1 MPWQDPHARAAALA
15 SAQQRIGITVD
26 GKYRIV
32 SVIGVGGMGVV
43 YEAKHLFLDRAVAL
57 KVLHPRYEDAHDAA
71 KRFLRE
77 ARTLGQIGHR
87 AIVQV
92 LDGGFLDGT
101 TPYLVMERLQGENLT
116 QRIQR
121 RKAVRLEQGL
131 IVMREILKGL
141 VAAHA
146 KGIVHCDLKPE
157 NVFLVDRAI
166 EAGSVKILDF
176 GVARMIAV
184 EPPPND
190 PDSGLRAYGTP
201 EYMAPEQ
208 IVGGEIEPRTDLYGV
223 GVVSYEALTGRA
235 PFAATGDVR
244 ASVFMRI
251 LREVP
256 PRPVGLREPIPS
268 AVAAL
273 IDRLLAKSVD
283 ARPASAADALRVI
296 DDLGLVPPT
305 SLPSIRVAKPH

>member
-1 MPWQDPHARAAALA
+1 MPWHDAQARAAALA
-15 SAQQRIGITVD
+15 TAMQRVGVTVD

-43 YEAKHLFLDRAVAL
+43 YEAQHLFLDRAVAL

-77 ARTLGQIGHR
+77 ARTLGRIGHR
-87 AIVQV
+87 AIVTV

-166 EAGSVKILDF
+166 EAGTVKILDF
-176 GVARMIAV
+176 GVARMIAR
-184 EPPPND
+184 D
-190 PDSGLRAYGTP
+190 PAAIDPEAGLRAYGTP

-208 IVGGEIEPRTDLYGV
+208 IVGGEIEARTDLYGV
-223 GVVSYEALTGRA
+223 GAVIYEALTGRP
-235 PFAATGDVR
+235 PFAAATDVR

-256 PRPVGLREPIPS
+256 PRAVGLREPIPA

-273 IDRLLAKSVD
+273 IDRLLAKTVD
-283 ARPASAADALRVI
+283 LRPASAADALRVI
-296 DDLGLVPPT
+296 DELGLVPPT
-305 SLPSIRVAKPH
+305 SLPSIRIAKPH